1 VWAAVTEIPE
11 HLLKR
16 SRERRAAL
24 GLGGDDSAASGES
37 TASDSGAAPAASAPA
52 TTAAAAPAAAAPTG
66 PAARKAAAAAAA
78 PPPKPDSP
86 VVTAYKRRAKIPM
99 WAMAALSLMPIWI
112 FMYVR
117 SLTAPPVVASGPMGE
132 GAEVYGNCSS
142 CHGGSGEGVGTA
154 PAFHDGEVNLTF
166 PNIEDQLRWVYFG
179 TEGYNNAGIT
189 ASYGDPDREGGG
201 RSPGWSGAVMP
212 AWGSSVGGELTDAE
226 ILAVVCHERFGFS
239 GAPDITEEGSAAAV
253 EFENWCS
260 EESPIFVALEGGT
273 PLADLDTTEILDA
286 EGEPIKILDIGTEP
300 VAGSSKSDEQLG

>member
-1 VWAAVTEIPE
+1 MWAAVTEIPE

-52 TTAAAAPAAAAPTG
+52 TTTAAAPAAAAPTG
-66 PAARKAAAAAAA
+66 PAARKAAVAAAA

-86 VVTAYKRRAKIPM
+86 VVTAYKRRAKIPL

-142 CHGGSGEGVGTA
+142 CHGGSGEGVGSA

-166 PNIEDQLRWVYFG
+166 PNIEDQVRWVYFG
-179 TEGYNNAGIT
+179 TEGYNNEGIT

-226 ILAVVCHERFGFS
+226 ILAVVCHERYAFNG
-239 GAPDITEEGSAAAV
+239 PDITENEEAAI

-260 EESPIFVALEGGT
+260 EESPIFEALESGV

-286 EGEPIKILDIGTEP
+286 EGEPIKILDMAAPAAGT
-300 VAGSSKSDEQLG
+300 SKAD